1 MSEAESRASRLLG
14 GETFSFADAIGGWR
28 GLVESA
34 LPGLVYVSVFLFT
47 EDWQVPTLCAVVTVV
62 IMVIVRLFQRSPITQ
77 ALSGLV
83 GVAIGAVWAWR
94 SGSAKDFYAPG
105 LLITVAYLAGVLI
118 SMAVRW
124 PIAGIVMGL
133 VHGTGSAW
141 RSNPAEAKRAQWGSA
156 VLAGMFA
163 LKLAVQVPLYLA
175 GNVAVLGT
183 VKLVMGTPLYA
194 LTLWVVWLIVRNVG
208 RRSELQDQPPPT

>member
-1 MSEAESRASRLLG
+1 MSEAGSRASRLLG

-28 GLVESA
+28 GLVENA
-34 LPGLVYVSVFLFT
+34 LPGLVYVTAFLISD
-47 EDWQVPTLCAVVTVV
+47 EWLVPTVCAVVTVL
-62 IMVIVRLFQRSPITQ
+62 IMVVVRLLQHSPITQ

-83 GVAIGAVWAWR
+83 GVGIGAIWAWR
-94 SGSAKDFYAPG
+94 SGSAGGYFTPG
-105 LLITVAYLAGVLI
+105 LIANAAYLAVMLI
-118 SMAVRW
+118 SMAARW

-141 RSNPAEAKRAQWGSA
+141 RSNPGEAKRAQWGTA

-163 LKLAVQVPLYLA
+163 LRLAVQVPLYLA
-175 GNVAVLGT
+175 DNVAVLGT
-183 VKLVMGTPLYA
+183 VKLVMGTPLFA

-208 RRSELQDQPPPT
+208 RRSEPQDLPPQT

>member
-1 MSEAESRASRLLG
+1 MSEAGSRASRLLG

-28 GLVESA
+28 GLVENA
-34 LPGLVYVSVFLFT
+34 LPGLVYVTVFLIA
-47 EDWQVPTLCAVVTVV
+47 DNWQVPTVCAVATVV
-62 IMVIVRLFQRSPITQ
+62 IMVVVRLLQHSPVTQ

-94 SGSAKDFYAPG
+94 SGSAGGYFAPG
-105 LLITVAYLAGVLI
+105 LIANAAYLTALLI

-124 PIAGIVMGL
+124 PIVGVVMGL

-141 RSNPAEAKRAQWGSA
+141 RSDAGEAKRAQWGTA
-156 VLAGMFA
+156 VLAAMFA
-163 LKLAVQVPLYLA
+163 LRLAVQVPLYLSD
-175 GNVAVLGT
+175 NVAVLGT
-183 VKLVMGTPLYA
+183 VKLVMGTPLFA

-208 RRSELQDQPPPT
+208 RRQEPRDQPPLT